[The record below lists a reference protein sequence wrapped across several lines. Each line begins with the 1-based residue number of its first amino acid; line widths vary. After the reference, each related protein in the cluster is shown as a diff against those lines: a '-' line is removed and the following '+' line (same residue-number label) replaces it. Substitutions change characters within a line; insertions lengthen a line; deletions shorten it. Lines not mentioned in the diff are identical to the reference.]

1 LCGGKF
7 SVDGNLL
14 WVHLSHGPADEMSQS
29 FVEQGAAFDV
39 IAFPAKLAAEDQP
52 MTAFD

>member
-1 LCGGKF
+1 
-7 SVDGNLL
+7 
-14 WVHLSHGPADEMSQS
+14 MSQS
-29 FVEQGAAFDV
+29 FVEQGAALDV